1 MPLDTRI
8 NQALAEVA
16 QEHGM
21 AFGLSRHY
29 PTGHVIVTLV
39 APDDATR
46 VTGVLPVDDTLR
58 KRLTDLGHTR
68 AGLRRILR
76 DDAFDAQGAR
86 NPARDLCRLGLVACH
101 TLAEAL
107 PEVTIRAGLAAQVS
121 FDHPGVCA
129 RAEGAPAATVSL
141 IPDQVRLL
149 WQFTPVERYARA
161 YHLFR
166 RQIAPVDRQRASS

>member
-1 MPLDTRI
+1 MPLDARM

-16 QEHGM
+16 HEHGM
-21 AFGLSRHY
+21 AFGLSRQY
-29 PTGHVIVTLV
+29 PTGHVIVTLI
-39 APDDATR
+39 APEDPTR
-46 VTGVLPVDDTLR
+46 VTGVLPVDETLR

-76 DDAFDAQGAR
+76 DDGFDAQGAR
-86 NPARDLCRLGLVACH
+86 DPARDLCRLGLVACH

-107 PEVTIRAGLAAQVS
+107 PAVTIQAGLAAQVS
-121 FDHPGVCA
+121 FDSPGLQA

-141 IPDQVRLL
+141 IADQVRLL
-149 WQFTPVERYARA
+149 WQFSPVERYARA

-166 RQIAPVDRQRASS
+166 RQIAPADRQRASS